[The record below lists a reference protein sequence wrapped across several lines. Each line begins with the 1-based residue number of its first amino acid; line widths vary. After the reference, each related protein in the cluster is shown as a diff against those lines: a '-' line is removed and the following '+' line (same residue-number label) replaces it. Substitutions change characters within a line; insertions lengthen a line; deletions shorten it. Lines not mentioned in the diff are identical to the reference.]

1 MWLEAAED
9 DTGCRVSTWRIA
21 SVEFISVY
29 LAREAMLPASNG
41 MNYRVIGGKTL
52 SGTVQTNISKNAAV
66 ALLAA
71 SLLNRGETILKKMPR
86 IEEVKRLIEVMESIG
101 VKIEWADDGDM
112 RITPPEKI
120 DLSRLNTEAAAR
132 TRSIALFI
140 APLAH
145 LLGSFDLPAPAGCD
159 LGKRTLGS
167 HIDALAKL
175 GIHVTGSEDTHTY
188 HVETKRSEEHTS
200 ELQSQFHLIFPL
212 FLYKIK
218 ISFNDA
224 ATTEISPLSLHAAL
238 PIFDALAKLG
248 IHVTGSED
256 THTYHVET
264 KEMKPAE
271 IIMYEASD
279 TGAENVLMAAAK
291 IKGTTT
297 IKFASANYMVQDVC
311 IFLRQCGVKIDGIG
325 TSTLVVHG
333 LSDINAEIHGHPSED
348 PIESMFF
355 ISLAAMTKSEITIE
369 RCPMDFLELEL
380 FTLSRMGLQYSRS
393 EKYASENG
401 HTVLRDLTIKPS
413 ELVAPPDKIAPR
425 PYPGINID
433 NLPFF
438 VPVATQAQGDTLIHD
453 WVYDGRA
460 HWYLEIN
467 KLGANASLLDPHRVL
482 IKGPTTLHGAD
493 IEAPPALRPATMLLI
508 GMLAAEGES
517 TLRNVYPINR
527 GYANLADRLKRL
539 GASIEEA
546 D

>member
-1 MWLEAAED
+1 
-9 DTGCRVSTWRIA
+9 
-21 SVEFISVY
+21 
-29 LAREAMLPASNG
+29 

-71 SLLNRGETILKKMPR
+71 SLLNRGTTILKKMPR
-86 IEEVKRLIEVMESIG
+86 IEEVKRLIEVMTSIG
-101 VKIEWADDGDM
+101 VAIDWADDGDM

-120 DLSRLNTEAAAR
+120 DLARLNTEAAAR

-175 GIHVTGSEDTHTY
+175 GIV
-188 HVETKRSEEHTS
+188 
-200 ELQSQFHLIFPL
+200 I
-212 FLYKIK
+212 
-218 ISFNDA
+218 
-224 ATTEISPLSLHAAL
+224 
-238 PIFDALAKLG
+238 
-248 IHVTGSED
+248 TGSED

-279 TGAENVLMAAAK
+279 TGVENVLMAAAK

-297 IKFASANYMVQDVC
+297 IKFASANYMVQDLC
-311 IFLRQCGVKIDGIG
+311 IFLRQCGVQIEGIG

-333 LSDINAEIHGHPSED
+333 LSEIHAEIHGHPSED

-355 ISLAAMTKSEITIE
+355 ISLAATTGSELTIE

-380 FTLSRMGLQYSRS
+380 FTLSRMGLNYTRS
-393 EKYASENG
+393 EKYAAENG
-401 HTVLRDLTIKPS
+401 HTVLRDITIKPS
-413 ELVAPPDKIAPR
+413 VLNAPPEKIAPR

-438 VPVATQAQGDTLIHD
+438 VPIATQAQGETLIHD

-467 KLGANASLLDPHRVL
+467 KLGAQAELLDPHRVL
-482 IKGPTTLHGAD
+482 IKGPTKLHGAD
-493 IEAPPALRPATMLLI
+493 IQAPPALRPATMLLI

-517 TLRNVYPINR
+517 TLSNVYPISR
-527 GYANLADRLKRL
+527 GYANLHERLQKL
-539 GASIEEA
+539 GASIEAVE
-546 D
+546 